1 MNNIEDI
8 DLKALIERE
17 TSEFFN
23 KAGYIRCPFH
33 SEKTPSLKVRFNPNQ
48 NKYVYHC
55 FGCDCGGDAIDFIR
69 NYKNMDY
76 LEAREYIGLEVEKTP
91 LDEEKDLVI
100 EYVNNQLKGF
110 RKGQKLLGIFTFVDQ
125 YNNPIYYKV
134 KFLKADGKKETPYYH
149 VENGKVIA
157 SRGSDEVI
165 YNMYNV
171 INGIANKKS
180 VVIVEGEKDANT
192 INNLLRPYG
201 YVATSIKG
209 CKDLSVLKQD
219 QAKIIVMGDTGE
231 AGDKYINQIKKELF
245 PTASS
250 FKIVTLPGLKRLGN
264 NKDVTDWLEV
274 GHNKND
280 LLEAIKRSLDLKNV
294 NELQQNSNGIYRTI
308 VKKND
313 DIYTYEKKYIADF
326 QVLSA
331 TRIEIVDEEEEGVRI
346 VFKSCTGAIYERVGK
361 ATVFDDLKTF
371 KNYLGTMDLNFLGKS
386 EDLNYFCKWINMYFA
401 LENEKIYSGVKFMEI
416 DNKLNLVTNNCAIS
430 ETGTNKLIK
439 CDNKNKL
446 EVDNVEPI
454 TPEELQELLPNL
466 LGFIGEDKIYTILGT
481 VINNLMVKQCENLGV
496 RMHHLLIV
504 GESGSGKSTTLKN
517 VILPLLNMP
526 LDSIKTISKT
536 SAYAFEA
543 DLCTGNYTALYDEY
557 KPSMLDVR
565 KNQNISNT
573 LRDLYDR
580 HIISKG
586 NKSLNIRSFKMG
598 RPLVLCGEES
608 YPNSEKANIERS
620 AIVYTS
626 CSDQNDKTR
635 AAINYLT
642 KNEMLIRKLGRS
654 LIDVCLKTSTE
665 DYESIRK
672 SFKDKCIGLEGR
684 PLETAISV
692 CSGIA
697 ILNKVIEEN
706 NLTEVITDFEHSILE
721 NLKAEVLEDSKSVKN
736 VAEQMILLFDEIVAN
751 IVSRNNTPDPKD
763 RTRLDSLIRFEEK
776 DYKLYI
782 RTPEMINKIFEHCK
796 IGSAELIPLK
806 LRDFKKQITKSG
818 YMLKSKKQFR
828 LYGTDARSW
837 YDEYS
842 ISKIRKLGCVNIAPL
857 SEFEEIYTTKNSNNE
872 QTEQIEMQ
880 GRI

>member
-1 MNNIEDI
+1 MTKLLEDI
-8 DLKALIERE
+8 DLKALIEQE
-17 TSEFFN
+17 TGELFN
-23 KAGYIRCPFH
+23 RNGYIKCPFH
-33 SEKTPSLKVRFNPNQ
+33 AEKTPSMKVRFNPNT
-48 NKYVYHC
+48 NKYMYHC
-55 FGCDCGGDAIDFIR
+55 FGCDEGGDAIDFIR
-69 NYKNMDY
+69 KYKNMEY
-76 LEAREYIGLEVEKTP
+76 LEAREYLELEVEKTAMDKEIDI
-91 LDEEKDLVI
+91 LTDYI
-100 EYVNNQLKGF
+100 NNQLKCF
-110 RKGQKLLGIFTFVDQ
+110 RKGQKVLGIFTFVNQ

-134 KFLKADGKKETPYYH
+134 KFLKEDGKKETPYYH
-149 VENGKVIA
+149 IENGTVIA
-157 SRGSDEVI
+157 SRGTDEVI

-171 INGIANKKS
+171 INGIANKKT
-180 VVIVEGEKDANT
+180 VVLVEGEKDANT
-192 INNLLRPYG
+192 INNLLKSYG

-209 CKDLSVLKQD
+209 CKDLEILKKD
-219 QAKIIVMGDTGE
+219 KVRLVAIGDTGE

-250 FKIVTLPGLKRLGN
+250 FKIVNLPGLKRLGN
-264 NKDVTDWLEV
+264 NKDVTDWLEA
-274 GHNKND
+274 GHNRED
-280 LLEAIKRSLDLKNV
+280 LLEAIKRSLDLKNI
-294 NELQQNSNGIYRTI
+294 NELQQDSNGIYKTI
-308 VKKND
+308 IKKID
-313 DIYTYEKKYIADF
+313 EVDTFTRKYITDF
-326 QVLSA
+326 RVVSA
-331 TRIEIVDEEEEGVRI
+331 ARIELVDEDAEGVKM
-346 VFKSCTGAIYERVGK
+346 VFESCTGKKYERVGK

-697 ILNKVIEEN
+697 IINKVIEEN

-736 VAEQMILLFDEIVAN
+736 VAEQMLLLFDEIVAN
-751 IVSRNNTPDPKD
+751 IESRNEA
-763 RTRLDSLIRFEEK
+763 SLNSLFRFEDK

-782 RTPEMINKIFEHCK
+782 RTSEMINKIFEYCRV
-796 IGSAELIPLK
+796 GSAELIPLK
-806 LRDFKKQITKSG
+806 LRDFKKQVTKSG
-818 YMLKSKKQFR
+818 YMLKNRKQYRLPNSNSK
-828 LYGTDARSW
+828 SW
-837 YDEYS
+837 FEEYS
-842 ISKIRKLGCVNIAPL
+842 ISKIRKLGCVNLAPL
-857 SEFEEIYTTKNSNNE
+857 SEFEEKYTQK
-872 QTEQIEMQ
+872 QDVAEQIIQEEFKDAN
-880 GRI
+880 